1 MDLSWLKGIAP
12 TLASALAGP
21 MAGIAVTA
29 LGSALGWQDATKD
42 DVTKM
47 LQTGQLSGDQLAA
60 VKKAELELKQHESDN
75 GFKFAE
81 LEIRDRESARA
92 MQIAN
97 KSWTPEILSW
107 VVVAVT
113 LSAEYLVL
121 FGHVPAGAP
130 DLLVG
135 RILGNFE
142 GAFMTV
148 LAFWLGTSRSS
159 QNKDM
164 TIAAQAAK

>member
-1 MDLSWLKGIAP
+1 
-12 TLASALAGP
+12 

-29 LGSALGWQDATKD
+29 LGNALGWADATKD
-42 DVTKM
+42 DVQKM

-81 LEIRDRESARA
+81 LEIRDRESARQ

-107 VVVAVT
+107 LIVVVTLGLEGAV
-113 LSAEYLVL
+113 LIY
-121 FGHVPAGAP
+121 GVPAQAP
-130 DLLVG
+130 ELLVG
-135 RILGNFE
+135 RILGTLE

-148 LAFWLGTSRSS
+148 IAFWLGTSRSS
-159 QNKDM
+159 QNKDA
-164 TIAAQAAK
+164 TIAAQASK

>member
-1 MDLSWLKGIAP
+1 
-12 TLASALAGP
+12 

-29 LGSALGWQDATKD
+29 LGNALGWQDATKD
-42 DVTKM
+42 DVQKM

-97 KSWTPEILSW
+97 KSLTPEILSW
-107 VVVAVT
+107 IIVAGFFALNGYLIVEGNPDA
-113 LSAEYLVL
+113 LSDVIL
-121 FGHVPAGAP
+121 
-130 DLLVG
+130 G
-135 RILGNFE
+135 RIQGTVDT
-142 GAFMTV
+142 AFGIV

-159 QNKDM
+159 QNKDA